1 MRKIFFPGLMI
12 FFIVCMLGGCQREKD
27 RIIKDKIA
35 EYQEYQ
41 IEESKKEE
49 KQNQN
54 EESHPVIEV
63 TTRAEEREKRENLES
78 QEETGEEEENSSK
91 ISLLFGGD
99 VLLSDHVLNAYQR
112 TGGIQ
117 GVLDEG
123 YRKLIED
130 SSFFMVNQEFPF
142 SDRGV
147 QAEDKQFTFR
157 LPTEKVSIFREMGID
172 GVTLANNHA
181 LDFGQDALL
190 DSIAVLDQ
198 AGILHTGAGENL
210 EKASVPVTAEIQGM
224 KIAVIGATRVIPVAG
239 WAAGNSHPGMLATYD
254 PAVLLAKI
262 KELRQGCDYVI
273 VYVHWGTEREESPE
287 DYQRSLGHQYI
298 DAGADMVIGSHPHVL
313 QGIEYYNGKPI
324 VYSLGNFVFGSSIPK
339 TMLLEV
345 KILPGKESQPVLRI
359 FPGTSGA
366 GFTKMLTD
374 ENKQQEFYRYM
385 ENISFGITFLSDGT
399 VVYEKE

>member
-1 MRKIFFPGLMI
+1 M
-12 FFIVCMLGGCQREKD
+12 
-27 RIIKDKIA
+27 
-35 EYQEYQ
+35 
-41 IEESKKEE
+41 
-49 KQNQN
+49 
-54 EESHPVIEV
+54 

-224 KIAVIGATRVIPVAG
+224 KIAVI
-239 WAAGNSHPGMLATYD
+239 
-254 PAVLLAKI
+254 
-262 KELRQGCDYVI
+262 
-273 VYVHWGTEREESPE
+273 
-287 DYQRSLGHQYI
+287 
-298 DAGADMVIGSHPHVL
+298 
-313 QGIEYYNGKPI
+313 
-324 VYSLGNFVFGSSIPK
+324 
-339 TMLLEV
+339 
-345 KILPGKESQPVLRI
+345 
-359 FPGTSGA
+359 
-366 GFTKMLTD
+366 
-374 ENKQQEFYRYM
+374 
-385 ENISFGITFLSDGT
+385 
-399 VVYEKE
+399 